1 MDAIDRFVAA
11 VQARDLAAFEGLFAP
26 EVRLFSPVKYTPFE
40 GAPAV
45 LALLEVLL
53 RTFEDFRYEAR
64 MAGEP
69 LHGLVFRATIG
80 SRQIH
85 GVDLIRLDDD
95 GLIDE
100 ITVMVR
106 PLSAV
111 TTLGEAVLAGFAAG
125 EGKGS

>member
-1 MDAIDRFVAA
+1 MNAVDSFAAA
-11 VQARDLAAFEGLFAP
+11 VEARDLAAFEGLLAP
-26 EVRLFSPVKYTPFE
+26 DARLFSPVKFTPFE
-40 GAPAV
+40 GAPAI

-80 SRQIH
+80 GKQIH
-85 GVDLIRLDDD
+85 GIDLIRVGDD

-106 PLSAV
+106 PMSAV
-111 TTLGEAVLAGFAAG
+111 TALGEAVLAGFAAG
-125 EGKGS
+125 EGARP

>member
-80 SRQIH
+80 DREIH

>member
-1 MDAIDRFVAA
+1 MTAEQRARRAAA
-11 VQARDLAAFEGLFAP
+11 VR
-26 EVRLFSPVKYTPFE
+26 
-40 GAPAV
+40 
-45 LALLEVLL
+45 ALLGVLL
-53 RTFEDFRYEAR
+53 RTFDDFRYEAR

-80 SRQIH
+80 DRQIH
-85 GVDLIRLDDD
+85 GVDLIHLDDD

-111 TTLGEAVLAGFAAG
+111 TALGEAVLAGFAAS
-125 EGKGS
+125 EGAGS

>member
-1 MDAIDRFVAA
+1 MNAIDRFVAA
-11 VQARDLAAFEGLFAP
+11 VEARDLAAFDGLFAP
-26 EVRLFSPVKYTPFE
+26 EARLFSPVKYSPFE
-40 GAPAV
+40 GASAIR
-45 LALLEVLL
+45 ALLEVLL

-69 LHGLVFRATIG
+69 LHGLVFRAKIG
-80 SRQIH
+80 DKQIH
-85 GVDLIRLDDD
+85 GIDLIRLDDE

-111 TTLGEAVLAGFAAG
+111 TALGEAVLAGFAAG
-125 EGKGS
+125 EGRRA